1 MFCAQCGEKND
12 DNNYKCT
19 SCGAVLRRAETAPP
33 APVPT
38 PPPYAPSDGTFGG
51 LIPTKNPSA
60 LTAYYLAVASLIPV
74 LGIFLGIAA
83 FVLGIKGVKFASAH
97 PEAKGAV
104 HAWVGII
111 VGGIFGFGYLFI
123 FGAIFLAALSA

>member
-1 MFCAQCGEKND
+1 MYCAECGEEND

-19 SCGAVLRRAETAPP
+19 SCGAVLRRPATEIAPP
-33 APVPT
+33 P

-51 LIPTKNPSA
+51 LIPTRNPSA
-60 LTAYYLAVASLIPV
+60 LTAYYLAVASLIPL

-83 FVLGIKGVKFASAH
+83 FVLGIKGVKFAKAH

-111 VGGIFGFGYLFI
+111 VGGIFGFGYLLV